1 MARRCPTPSPVWSSR
16 TSPPLPPEL
25 NQGSD
30 WVVMGRIAAPFGI
43 KGWVK
48 VQPYSEAPDTLMD
61 FESWRVGHGE
71 QQMHYT
77 VETIQDHGKALVA
90 KLAGI
95 DDRDAAY
102 ALRGQEI
109 SVAKSALPPPKEN
122 EFYWSDLIGLT
133 VVNRE
138 GIELGKIDS
147 LMESGANDL
156 LVVKGAREHLI
167 PFVAAF
173 VGKVDLAGGTIEV
186 DWGEDY

>member
-1 MARRCPTPSPVWSSR
+1 
-16 TSPPLPPEL
+16 
-25 NQGSD
+25 
-30 WVVMGRIAAPFGI
+30 MGRIAAPFGV

-48 VQPYSEAPDTLMD
+48 VQPFSEDPGALMD
-61 FESWRVGHGE
+61 FESWRVGRGE
-71 QQMHYT
+71 QQKHYS
-77 VETIQDHGKALVA
+77 VEAVQDHGKALVA

-109 SVAKSALPPPKEN
+109 SVAKSDLPPPEED

-133 VVNRE
+133 AVNRE
-138 GIELGKIDS
+138 GVELGKVDS

-156 LVVKGAREHLI
+156 LVVKGTREHLI
-167 PFVAAF
+167 PFVATF

>member
-1 MARRCPTPSPVWSSR
+1 M
-16 TSPPLPPEL
+16 
-25 NQGSD
+25 NQSSD

-48 VQPYSEAPDTLMD
+48 VQPYSEDPDALMD
-61 FESWRVGHGE
+61 FESWRVGRDG
-71 QQMHYT
+71 QQRHYS
-77 VETIQDHGKALVA
+77 VEAVQDHGKALVA

-95 DDRDAAY
+95 DDRDTAY

-109 SVAKSALPPPKEN
+109 SVAKSALPPPGEN
-122 EFYWSDLIGLT
+122 EFYWSDLIGLK

-138 GIELGKIDS
+138 GVELGTVDS

-156 LVVKGAREHLI
+156 LVVKGTREHLI

-173 VGKVDLAGGTIEV
+173 VGKVDQTGRTIEV

>member
-1 MARRCPTPSPVWSSR
+1 
-16 TSPPLPPEL
+16 
-25 NQGSD
+25 
-30 WVVMGRIAAPFGI
+30 MGRIAAPFGI
-43 KGWVK
+43 KGWIK
-48 VQPYSEAPDTLMD
+48 VQPYSEDPGTLMD
-61 FESWRVGHGE
+61 FASWRLGRGE
-71 QQMHYT
+71 QQAHYS
-77 VETIQDHGKALVA
+77 VEAVQDHGKALVA

-109 SVAKSALPPPKEN
+109 SVAKRDLPPPEEN

-138 GIELGKIDS
+138 GAELGMVDS
-147 LMESGANDL
+147 LMEGGANDL

>member
-1 MARRCPTPSPVWSSR
+1 
-16 TSPPLPPEL
+16 LD
-25 NQGSD
+25 QGGD
-30 WVVMGRIAAPFGI
+30 WIVMGRIAAPFGI

-48 VQPYSEAPDTLMD
+48 VQPYSEDPGTLMD
-61 FESWRVGHGE
+61 FESWRIGRGE
-71 QQMHYT
+71 LQTYYA
-77 VETIQDHGKALVA
+77 VEAAQGHGKALVA

-95 DDRDAAY
+95 EDRDAAY

-109 SVAKSALPPPKEN
+109 SVAKSALPPPEEN
-122 EFYWSDLIGLT
+122 EFYWSDLIGLK

-138 GIELGKIDS
+138 GIELGRVDN

-173 VGKVDLAGGTIEV
+173 IGKIDLAGKTIEV

>member
-1 MARRCPTPSPVWSSR
+1 MSQP
-16 TSPPLPPEL
+16 
-25 NQGSD
+25 GD

-48 VQPYSEAPDTLMD
+48 VQPYSEDPDTLMD
-61 FESWRVGHGE
+61 FASWRVGRGE
-71 QQMHYT
+71 QQTHYT

-109 SVAKSALPPPKEN
+109 SVAKSDLPPPEEN

-138 GIELGKIDS
+138 GIELGKVDS
-147 LMESGANDL
+147 LLESGANDL
-156 LVVKGAREHLI
+156 LVVKGTREHLI

>member
-1 MARRCPTPSPVWSSR
+1 
-16 TSPPLPPEL
+16 
-25 NQGSD
+25 
-30 WVVMGRIAAPFGI
+30 MGRIAAPFGI

-48 VQPYSEAPDTLMD
+48 VQPFSEDPGTLMD
-61 FESWRVGHGE
+61 FASWRVGRGE
-71 QQMHYT
+71 QQEHYS
-77 VETIQDHGKALVA
+77 VEAIQDHGKALVA

-109 SVAKSALPPPKEN
+109 SVAKGDLPPPQEN
-122 EFYWSDLIGLT
+122 EFYWSDLIGLK
-133 VVNRE
+133 VVNRQ
-138 GIELGKIDS
+138 GIELGKVDS

-156 LVVKGAREHLI
+156 LVVKGTREHLI

-173 VGKVDLAGGTIEV
+173 VGKVDVAGGTIEV

>member
-1 MARRCPTPSPVWSSR
+1 
-16 TSPPLPPEL
+16 
-25 NQGSD
+25 
-30 WVVMGRIAAPFGI
+30 MGRIAAPFGI

-48 VQPYSEAPDTLMD
+48 VQPYSEDPDALMD
-61 FESWRVGHGE
+61 FESWRVGRGE
-71 QQMHYT
+71 QHKHYT
-77 VETIQDHGKALVA
+77 VETVQDHGKALVA

-109 SVAKSALPPPKEN
+109 SVAKRDLPPPEEN

-138 GIELGKIDS
+138 GIELGKVDS

-156 LVVKGAREHLI
+156 LVVKGKREHLI

-173 VGKVDLAGGTIEV
+173 VGTVDLASGTIEV

>member
-1 MARRCPTPSPVWSSR
+1 LA
-16 TSPPLPPEL
+16 EKEA
-25 NQGSD
+25 
-30 WVVMGRIAAPFGI
+30 WVVMGRIAAPFGV

-48 VQPYSEAPDTLMD
+48 VQPFSEDPGALMD
-61 FESWRVGHGE
+61 FESWRVGRGE
-71 QQMHYT
+71 QQKHYS
-77 VETIQDHGKALVA
+77 VEAVQDHGKALVA

-109 SVAKSALPPPKEN
+109 SVAKNDLPPPEEN
-122 EFYWSDLIGLT
+122 EFYWSDLIGLKA
-133 VVNRE
+133 VNRE
-138 GIELGKIDS
+138 GVELGKVDS

-156 LVVKGAREHLI
+156 LVVKGTREHLI

-173 VGKVDLAGGTIEV
+173 VGEVDLAGGTIEV

>member
-1 MARRCPTPSPVWSSR
+1 
-16 TSPPLPPEL
+16 
-25 NQGSD
+25 
-30 WVVMGRIAAPFGI
+30 MGRIAAPFGI

-48 VQPYSEAPDTLMD
+48 VQPYSEDPGALMD

-71 QQMHYT
+71 QQTRYS
-77 VETIQDHGKALVA
+77 VETVQEHGKALVA

-95 DDRDAAY
+95 DDRDTAY

-109 SVAKSALPPPKEN
+109 SVAKRDLPPPEEN

-138 GIELGKIDS
+138 GIELGKVDS

-173 VGKVDLAGGTIEV
+173 VGKVDLEGGTLEV